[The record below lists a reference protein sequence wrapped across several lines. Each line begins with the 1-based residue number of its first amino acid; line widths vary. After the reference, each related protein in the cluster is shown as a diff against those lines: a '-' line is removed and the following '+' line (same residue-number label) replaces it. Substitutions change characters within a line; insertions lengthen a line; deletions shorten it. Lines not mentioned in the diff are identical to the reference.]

1 VIVWL
6 LRHGIAEDHA
16 PGGDDGERAL
26 TAEGIARLER
36 AGPAWRRAM
45 GSVDLVFASP
55 LRRAQE
61 TAEMLILALGSEVA
75 VETLAELAP
84 GERPLEV
91 LARLQHELQ
100 TGRAAVACVGHEPH
114 LGSLLGLL
122 LTGSKG
128 TALPLKKGMLVGVE
142 VESSASMLG
151 RLVVA
156 LTQKY
161 AALL

>member
-16 PGGDDGERAL
+16 PGGDDRERAL
-26 TAEGIARLER
+26 TADGRARIER
-36 AGPAWRRAM
+36 AGPAWRKAM

-55 LRRAQE
+55 LLRAQE
-61 TAEMLILALGSEVA
+61 TAQLLVDALGCGVA
-75 VETLAELAP
+75 LQTLPELAP
-84 GERPLEV
+84 DERPLEM
-91 LARLQHELQ
+91 LTRLQRELQ
-100 TGRAAVACVGHEPH
+100 KGRAAVACVGHEPH

-122 LTGSKG
+122 LTGSKN
-128 TALPLKKGMLVGVE
+128 TPLPLKKGMLVGVE
-142 VESSASMLG
+142 VESGASMLG

-161 AALL
+161 AAQL